1 MMADATCCVGILSW
15 CVIQLKMGFHRDR
28 CWQKVL
34 SMRVL
39 GGISG
44 SSDGRWAVRQWGT
57 GAWRPLTKTGR
68 RGQAEVSP
76 SAALGWGVLSM
87 PESYSSSPKHTEAQ
101 GLIPQLPTGSCWG
114 LFNFFFDT
122 SSLQG
127 LRAEDAPTARKQAS
141 RQRTAGIHTSAF
153 SPYRAAV
160 KGMNG
165 ADGFLQACVC
175 VSARV
180 VHMHASTDVK

>member
-114 LFNFFFDT
+114 LFNFFLT
-122 SSLQG
+122 LPVCKAWELRMLPQPGNKPPGRELQVFTQAPSVPTEQRWRVWTG
-127 LRAEDAPTARKQAS
+127 LTDSCKP
-141 RQRTAGIHTSAF
+141 
-153 SPYRAAV
+153 
-160 KGMNG
+160 
-165 ADGFLQACVC
+165 VC
-175 VSARV
+175 VWVHVWSTCTQAR
-180 VHMHASTDVK
+180 T